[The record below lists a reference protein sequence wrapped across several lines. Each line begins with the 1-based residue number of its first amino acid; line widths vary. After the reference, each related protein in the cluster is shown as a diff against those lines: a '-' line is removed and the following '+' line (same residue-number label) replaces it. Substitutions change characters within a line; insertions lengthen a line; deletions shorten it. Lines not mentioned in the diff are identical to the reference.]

1 MRDLKKYF
9 PIAESIAKLLH
20 PFAEVVFHD
29 IEKNQIVKIFNNFTQ
44 RQVGDSSCIDDIKSK
59 AFEKGPDIHGPFNQK
74 NFYGHD
80 IKYTTSVLRN
90 DDGKVIGLMC
100 INLNI
105 EGVQHIQNVFNHFLE
120 TTADSSNL
128 DELFNDDWENR
139 INIFVQR
146 FRKERNCAFSKLT
159 TQERMQ
165 LVHSLHEAGAFRA
178 TNAVNYT
185 AKILGVSRA
194 TIYNY
199 LNAME
204 MNKPET

>member
-1 MRDLKKYF
+1 MRDLRKYF
-9 PIAESIAKLLH
+9 PIAEAIAKLLY
-20 PFAEVVFHD
+20 PFAEVVLHD
-29 IEKNQIVKIFNNFTQ
+29 IKKNQIVKIFNNFTK

-59 AFEKGPDIHGPFNQK
+59 GFEKGPDIHGPFMQK

-80 IKYTTSVLRN
+80 VKYTTSVLRN
-90 DDGKVIGLMC
+90 DDGKAIGLMC

-105 EGVQHIQNVFNHFLE
+105 EGIQHIQNVFNHFLE

-178 TNAVNYT
+178 TNAVNYI

-199 LNAME
+199 LNTME
-204 MNKPET
+204 INKPET

>member
-1 MRDLKKYF
+1 MRDFKKYF
-9 PIAESIAKLLH
+9 PIAEAIAKLLY
-20 PFAEVVFHD
+20 PFAEVVLHD
-29 IEKNQIVKIFNNFTQ
+29 IKKNQIVKIFNNFTQ

-59 AFEKGPDIHGPFNQK
+59 GFEKGLEIHGPFMQK

-80 IKYTTSVLRN
+80 VKYTTSVLRN
-90 DDGKVIGLMC
+90 DDGKAIGLMC
-100 INLNI
+100 INFNI
-105 EGVQHIQNVFNHFLE
+105 ERIQHIQNVFNLFLE
-120 TTADSSNL
+120 PTADSSNL
-128 DELFNDDWENR
+128 DKLFDDDWENR

-178 TNAVNYT
+178 PNAVNYT

-194 TIYNY
+194 TIYNH
-199 LNAME
+199 LNTME

>member
-20 PFAEVVFHD
+20 PFAEVVIHD
-29 IEKNQIVKIFNNFTQ
+29 IKKNQIVKIFNNYTQ
-44 RQVGDSSCIDDIKSK
+44 RQVGDSSCIDDIKGLV
-59 AFEKGPDIHGPFNQK
+59 KGPDIHGPFKQK

-80 IKYTTSVLRN
+80 VKYTTSVLRN
-90 DDGKVIGLMC
+90 DDGKAIGLMC
-100 INLNI
+100 INFNI
-105 EGVQHIQNVFNHFLE
+105 ERVQHIQNVFNLFLE

-128 DELFNDDWENR
+128 DGLFNDDLENR

-165 LVHSLHEAGAFRA
+165 LVHSLNEAGAFRA
-178 TNAVNYT
+178 PNAVNHT

-199 LNAME
+199 LNTME
-204 MNKPET
+204 MNKQEK

>member
-1 MRDLKKYF
+1 MRDFKKYF

-20 PFAEVVFHD
+20 PFAEVVLHD
-29 IEKNQIVKIFNNFTQ
+29 VKKNQIVKIFNNFTQ

-59 AFEKGPDIHGPFNQK
+59 GFEKGPDIHGPFKQK

-80 IKYTTSVLRN
+80 IKYTTCVLRN
-90 DDGKVIGLMC
+90 DDGKAIGLMC
-100 INLNI
+100 INFNI
-105 EGVQHIQNVFNHFLE
+105 EGIQHIQNVFNLFLE

-159 TQERMQ
+159 TQDRIQ

-178 TNAVNYT
+178 TNAVSYT

-199 LNAME
+199 LNTME

>member
-20 PFAEVVFHD
+20 PFAEVVLHD

-59 AFEKGPDIHGPFNQK
+59 GFEKGPDIHGPFNQK

-105 EGVQHIQNVFNHFLE
+105 EGVQHIQNVFNQFLE

-146 FRKERNCAFSKLT
+146 FRKERNCVFSKLT

-178 TNAVNYT
+178 TNAVNYA

-199 LNAME
+199 LNTME